1 MLQLDSFTVEGF
13 RALAN
18 TAEIPIRSPTILTG
32 GNDGGKSSALDAL
45 RFLLDGPR
53 PVEADYTLMG
63 PPQKGETE
71 PMRAARIVVT
81 GHFEDDGEPLHLRR
95 TIEPGSQPRYEQLLA
110 VPAQSDLRGLESLK
124 LEELKSR
131 CADRRIQPNGKASA
145 KASWLD
151 PLIELAKNDEQVEEW
166 VEASSELPK
175 RLPRFVGFSSTE
187 EPDPEQQIRSALKV
201 AFDQALDDHSLTGP
215 VREAEN
221 RVRKHLSEEANDLCD
236 HIQERCPELSKIT
249 VVPDVA
255 FSEGFRSVEIRADRG
270 STVGVT
276 LDRSGAGRRRRINL
290 AVWEWT
296 EKLLEE
302 GSGDGRAVVIAY
314 DEPDT
319 HLDYGHQRKLVNL
332 IQSQCQRASTRMII
346 ATHSLNLIDRVEI
359 SDVVHL
365 RLVDDKTTVERL
377 LAVEHTET
385 ERYLADVS
393 AAMGLRNSV
402 LLHERCFLAV
412 EGASETQAIPVLFRL
427 ATGTS
432 LQSAGI
438 ALVAGNSYEGALRV
452 AQFLKEHDRRL
463 AFIVDSD
470 SKTGSTRK
478 LFRPDK
484 LEAIGIT
491 EAEVYYVGKA
501 EIEDLFTIEQ
511 WIAAANESWPR
522 NDSRPWESDDF
533 APMAHASKFSS
544 ALMNLLRGGS
554 SKAPLKKPAYLFA
567 LSRSLK
573 RAEEVPPALQA
584 IFSKLIE
591 VANDI

>member
-1 MLQLDSFTVEGF
+1 VLQLDSFKVEGF
-13 RALAN
+13 RALTN
-18 TAEIPIRSPTILTG
+18 TDEIPVRSPTILTG

-53 PVEADYTLMG
+53 PVEPDYTLIG
-63 PPQKGETE
+63 PPQAGKTE
-71 PMRAARIVVT
+71 PMRAAKIVVT
-81 GHFEDDGEPLHLRR
+81 GLFEEDGELLHIRR
-95 TIEPGSQPRYEQLLA
+95 AIEPGLQPRYEQFLT
-110 VPAQSDLRGLESLK
+110 VPTQTDLRGLESLK
-124 LEELKSR
+124 LEELKDR
-131 CADRRIQPNGKASA
+131 CAARGVEPNGKASA

-151 PLIELAKNDEQVEEW
+151 PLRELAEKDDQVEEW
-166 VEASSELPK
+166 VDASSELPK

-201 AFDQALDDHSLTGP
+201 AFDHALDDHSLTGP

-221 RVRKHLSEEANDLCD
+221 RVRQRLSEEASDLCD

-255 FSEGFRSVEIRADRG
+255 FSEGFRSVEIQADRG
-270 STVGVT
+270 STVGVA
-276 LDRSGAGRRRRINL
+276 LNRSGAGRRRRINL

-302 GSGDGRAVVIAY
+302 SGDERAVVIAY

-332 IQSQCQRASTRMII
+332 IQSQCQRGSTRMII

-365 RLVDDKTTVERL
+365 RLVDDQTTVERL

-427 ATGTS
+427 ATGIS

-438 ALVAGNSYEGALRV
+438 ALVAGNSNEGALRV
-452 AQFLKEHDRRL
+452 AQFLKEHERRL

-491 EAEVYYVGKA
+491 DAEVFYVGKA

-511 WIAAANESWPR
+511 WIAAANDNWPR
-522 NDSRPWESDDF
+522 DDARPWKPDDF
-533 APMAHASKFSS
+533 APIAHASKFSS

-554 SKAPLKKPAYLFA
+554 SKAPFKKPAYLFA

-573 RAEEVPPALQA
+573 DAEEVPLELRT

-591 VANDI
+591 LANDV